1 MLIEQVRYLRS
12 SLFGYF
18 ERRELLFRGLCTSC
32 FVAMVSLI
40 ISFSGCATTP
50 QPGEP
55 LAHEKQPIA
64 HMDDQ
69 DILSQAV
76 LGSGDEIKVVVWR
89 RDDLNRALRI
99 GPSGIIFFPLVGE
112 IQAAGLTPDEIRI
125 KITEGLVE
133 HVINPQVNVEVA
145 SYRNRKYYILGEVR
159 KPGVFVIE
167 DSVRV
172 IEAIAMAGGFT
183 WDARTNNVILVR
195 QAPDH
200 LELRSLNIDALLGK
214 GELEQNVFLQ
224 RGDVVYVTPTTIVDI
239 ERFMKRFYTIILPL
253 VEVERGIIFGYE
265 VSDLIEGEAT
275 RVILPI
281 SR

>member
-1 MLIEQVRYLRS
+1 
-12 SLFGYF
+12 
-18 ERRELLFRGLCTSC
+18 
-32 FVAMVSLI
+32 
-40 ISFSGCATTP
+40 
-50 QPGEP
+50 
-55 LAHEKQPIA
+55 
-64 HMDDQ
+64 
-69 DILSQAV
+69 
-76 LGSGDEIKVVVWR
+76 
-89 RDDLNRALRI
+89 
-99 GPSGIIFFPLVGE
+99 
-112 IQAAGLTPDEIRI
+112 
-125 KITEGLVE
+125 VE